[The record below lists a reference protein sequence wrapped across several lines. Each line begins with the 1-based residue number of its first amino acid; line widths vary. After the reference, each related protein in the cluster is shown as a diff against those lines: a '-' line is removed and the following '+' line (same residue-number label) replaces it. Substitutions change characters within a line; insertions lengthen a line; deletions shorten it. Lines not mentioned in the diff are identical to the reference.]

1 MALKKNKGEKE
12 KRKFTLKMPKLGTV
26 SVLAAALAVFL
37 AAFYAANSPFGA
49 EDNVTDGGYMLEY
62 ENAIVTEVIEDTS
75 IVDTEL
81 ENVHRG
87 SQLLQ
92 IRMLTGRYKGEYFDI
107 KNYLGALYDTH
118 AEEGTRLTVSVA
130 TYPVTQEGAEPEISI
145 AVYDYDR
152 SGIVIGCIAVLL
164 LVTAIVGGKKGLTSI
179 IGLAVTFVCLIW
191 VLIPLLFKG
200 LATVPTTAAVCIY
213 VTVVCFVLLDGI
225 SKKTVCAMLGTA
237 GGLLIAVLFTL
248 AAGAL
253 SHIDGLR
260 ESEIEPLL
268 QEVQQDSPLKLRGIF
283 AAGVMVAAL
292 GAVMDVAMNIS
303 SALTELITVNPNMT
317 ARELFKS
324 GMNIGRDMVG
334 TMTNTLILA
343 FVGSG
348 FTLMMVLWQYDI
360 PLRQMLSSAY
370 LSLEVIN
377 GAAGSLGVV
386 LTVPLTAL
394 ISSAAMGYKQTKGRK
409 RQ

>member
-1 MALKKNKGEKE
+1 M
-12 KRKFTLKMPKLGTV
+12 
-26 SVLAAALAVFL
+26 
-37 AAFYAANSPFGA
+37 
-49 EDNVTDGGYMLEY
+49 
-62 ENAIVTEVIEDTS
+62 
-75 IVDTEL
+75 
-81 ENVHRG
+81 
-87 SQLLQ
+87 
-92 IRMLTGRYKGEYFDI
+92 
-107 KNYLGALYDTH
+107 
-118 AEEGTRLTVSVA
+118 
-130 TYPVTQEGAEPEISI
+130 
-145 AVYDYDR
+145 
-152 SGIVIGCIAVLL
+152 
-164 LVTAIVGGKKGLTSI
+164 
-179 IGLAVTFVCLIW
+179 
-191 VLIPLLFKG
+191 
-200 LATVPTTAAVCIY
+200 
-213 VTVVCFVLLDGI
+213 
-225 SKKTVCAMLGTA
+225 
-237 GGLLIAVLFTL
+237 
-248 AAGAL
+248 
-253 SHIDGLR
+253 
-260 ESEIEPLL
+260 

-303 SALTELITVNPNMT
+303 SALTELVTVNPNMT

-334 TMTNTLILA
+334 TVTNTLILA